1 MYKFRDH
8 VVPQIYKP
16 YIFHSWRRSLRSHHL
31 LPPATIN
38 QKYLAPR
45 LSLEC
50 TSCPVVPPW
59 EPCLRIHPWQNMCF
73 GDHLNRIDD
82 LTPLRPL
89 YELLRCCNQVP
100 RVTHLAM
107 DAQDKPRQVCEF
119 RCILT
124 LPLSICGP
132 LPLPW
137 GSPCPSSSM
146 ASFEPTFA
154 HTHII

>member
-31 LPPATIN
+31 LPPATVN
-38 QKYLAPR
+38 QRYLAPR

-89 YELLRCCNQVP
+89 YELLRSSSC
-100 RVTHLAM
+100 
-107 DAQDKPRQVCEF
+107 DGGPRQTSPGVWVPLHITPAPEHLWSSASSL
-119 RCILT
+119 RLS
-124 LPLSICGP
+124 LPFKVHGQLWTNIR
-132 LPLPW
+132 
-137 GSPCPSSSM
+137 
-146 ASFEPTFA
+146 T
-154 HTHII
+154 HTHNLALKCIY

>member
-31 LPPATIN
+31 LPPATVN
-38 QKYLAPR
+38 QRYLAPR

-89 YELLRCCNQVP
+89 YELLRSCNQVP

-107 DAQDKPRQVCEF
+107 DAQDRPRQVCES

-124 LPLSICGP
+124 PPLSICGP

-137 GSPCPSSSM
+137 GSPCPSRSM
-146 ASFEPTFA
+146 ASHMINA
-154 HTHII
+154 W